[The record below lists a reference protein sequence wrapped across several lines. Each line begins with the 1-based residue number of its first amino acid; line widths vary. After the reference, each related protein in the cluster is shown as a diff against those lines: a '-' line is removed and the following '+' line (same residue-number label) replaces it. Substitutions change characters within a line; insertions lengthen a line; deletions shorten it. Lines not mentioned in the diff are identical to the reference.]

1 MEHHKKY
8 KIIYADP
15 AWVYKDKANA
25 GKRGAEHKYTCTP
38 TEEMGKLLD
47 NLPIDKDAVC
57 LMWVTYPQLEE
68 GLKLMKLWK
77 FEFKTVAFTWVKQ
90 NKKSDSFFMGMGRYT
105 RGNPEIVLLG
115 TRGKSVPRVNARIR
129 NLQIHKI
136 GNHSQKPNEIREEI
150 VNLFGDLPRIE
161 LFSREKVNG
170 WDCWGNEV
178 ESDVQLIATPLNSKG
193 SPSENSLNISLKT
206 TPLAPSK
213 LPTATSLNNNIQ
225 SDQRGL
231 LPSV

>member
-15 AWVYKDKANA
+15 AWVYQDKANA

-68 GLKLMKLWK
+68 GLKLMELWK

-90 NKKSDSFFMGMGRYT
+90 NKKSEGFFMGMGRYT
-105 RGNPEIVLLG
+105 RGNPELVLLG
-115 TRGKSVPRVNARIR
+115 TRGKSVPRVNAGIR

-136 GNHSQKPNEIREEI
+136 GNHSQKPNAIREEI

-161 LFSREKVNG
+161 LFSREKVDG

-193 SPSENSLNISLKT
+193 SPSENSLNINLKEVSDET
-206 TPLAPSK
+206 SHIV
-213 LPTATSLNNNIQ
+213 ATQQHL
-225 SDQRGL
+225 
-231 LPSV
+231 